1 MRYRT
6 RSLIAGLLAM
16 VFVTVAAG
24 PLAAAPAPGT
34 SNVRIVHGLP
44 LDDSGTLVDVYLEA
58 GGAPLSGPPELSSF
72 AFRQATRPL
81 AIPAGDYTVYIALA
95 GTTTVAIEQDLAVPA
110 GLDLSAV
117 ASFVPDGAG
126 GFDPGI
132 NVFVD
137 DLKASTSDG
146 RISIRHAAAFGDVD
160 AVATDRFGTLGPVP
174 VNGLGN
180 GEQVDLDVPKS
191 RYRAVVYPAG
201 TTTVAGQFENG
212 QVQRNKL
219 TTMYAV
225 GDPSAGTFQ
234 FMRILP
240 TLSLSTMSPT

>member
-1 MRYRT
+1 MRQRT
-6 RSLIAGLLAM
+6 KPLVAGLLAM
-16 VFVTVAAG
+16 VFVTLAAG

-44 LDDSGTLVDVYLEA
+44 LDGSGTLVDVYLEA
-58 GGAPLSGPPELSSF
+58 GGAPLSGPPELSGF
-72 AFRQATRPL
+72 AFGQAAGPL
-81 AIPAGDYTVYIALA
+81 GIPAGDYTVYIALA

-117 ASFVPDGAG
+117 ASFVPDGVG

-146 RISIRHAAAFGDVD
+146 RISVRHAAAFGDVD
-160 AVATDRFGTLGPVP
+160 AVASDRRGTVGPVSATDIS
-174 VNGLGN
+174 N
-180 GEQVDLDVPKS
+180 GEQVDLDVPNG
-191 RYRAVVYPAG
+191 RYRATVYPAG
-201 TTTVAGQFENG
+201 TTTVAGRFENG
-212 QVQRNKL
+212 QVQRAKL

-234 FMRILP
+234 FIRIQPL
-240 TLSLSTMSPT
+240 LKLSTSPV